1 MRKASEHVLCMRHEC
16 EPICL
21 RSGTS
26 EIIMS
31 NLVSLKGIGY
41 VCAFAGEKNSTMS
54 YGPDIDG
61 IIGFILI
68 FHGGE
73 NDRKV
78 TRDQFY
84 VS

>member
-1 MRKASEHVLCMRHEC
+1 MFYVCRHEC
-16 EPICL
+16 ETICL

-73 NDRKV
+73 QRK
-78 TRDQFY
+78 TIAK
-84 VS
+84 